1 MFTVYGGPEGGD
13 YSPLTILDLVLMGY
27 SQARGVLESLIDSGT
42 SFTGL
47 AFNLSTIY
55 ELCSDNSK
63 MLKAS
68 LAERVAAQGKEMT
81 GASFKM

>member
-1 MFTVYGGPEGGD
+1 
-13 YSPLTILDLVLMGY
+13 LTILDPVLMRY
-27 SQARGVLESLIDSGT
+27 LQARGVLESLIDSGT

-47 AFNLSTIY
+47 TFNLSTIY